1 MSSASKRLSR
11 ARDWRP
17 DPMSAVYVCP
27 KSQVPDA
34 AERLKPSHLITL
46 LDPSDDMPTPEG
58 VAAHRHLRLG
68 MNDIVHGLPDQ
79 TPPDEQHVREIIAF
93 AQTWDRKRPM
103 LIHCWAGISRS
114 TATAFTVLCLLN
126 ARGRERKIATAL
138 RSASPFAYPNLR
150 IVALADNLLDRDGR
164 MVEAIDQMGP
174 ARAAFESELF
184 ALEIEH

>member
-1 MSSASKRLSR
+1 
-11 ARDWRP
+11 
-17 DPMSAVYVCP
+17 MSAIYVCP

-46 LDPSDDMPTPEG
+46 LDPADDMPTPDG
-58 VAAHRHLRLG
+58 IAAHRHLRLG
-68 MNDIVHGLPDQ
+68 MNDVVHALPDH

-114 TATAFTVLCLLN
+114 TATAFTVACMLN
-126 ARGRERKIATAL
+126 ARGREKQIALAL
-138 RSASPFAYPNLR
+138 RKAALHAQPNAR

-164 MVEAIDQMGP
+164 MVEALDQMGP
-174 ARAAFESELF
+174 AVAVYEGELF
-184 ALEIEH
+184 ALGLDH